1 MGAFRLVPRSHVGS
15 PHVLSF
21 ARRPPLFSAL
31 TLHPHLQALELLT
44 LERRERSRQL
54 AGAPAVRRRQTYRLR
69 LESCEPGSQLS
80 CYSGLPGT
88 QGVGRCTAG
97 ARTCLPDGSGY
108 GPCTGEITPS
118 AEGCAS
124 ETDEDCDGTGQC
136 SLPPLWSAAL
146 GGAGADAAYGVATDA
161 AGNLYVTGAFEGTV
175 DFGAGPLTATGR
187 DGFVAVLA
195 P

>member
-1 MGAFRLVPRSHVGS
+1 
-15 PHVLSF
+15 
-21 ARRPPLFSAL
+21 
-31 TLHPHLQALELLT
+31 
-44 LERRERSRQL
+44 
-54 AGAPAVRRRQTYRLR
+54 
-69 LESCEPGSQLS
+69 
-80 CYSGLPGT
+80 
-88 QGVGRCTAG
+88 VGRCTAG
-97 ARTCLPDGSGY
+97 ARTYLPDGSGY

-118 AEGCAS
+118 AEHCAS
-124 ETDEDCDGTGQC
+124 EADEDCDGTGQC